1 LPNLLALTLLW
12 FTLNTVQKTNHS
24 PVKVWISAFRLR
36 TLPLSLSSII
46 IGGALAIQQSAFN
59 PIIFGLCFLTTLF
72 LQILSN
78 LANDYGDSIHG
89 ADGDHRKG
97 PKRTV
102 QSGAITKVQ
111 MFKAIIIFASL
122 AFLSGVVLLWVALE
136 ERTYLWPYFLG
147 AGILAIAAAI
157 FYTNGKRPYGYL
169 GLGDISVLL
178 FFGPVGVLG
187 TWFLQSEQ
195 WNPWFLLPAFGIG
208 FLATGVLNVNNIRDI
223 ESDTLAGKKSIPVI
237 IGRKSALLYHSF
249 LLALGYIGLVFTFPH
264 LGIATFSLLAIMYT
278 HNRSMRLATTIEG
291 YDPQLKVLSL
301 IALAQAILFLLK
313 SLQISGLPT
322 FIL

>member
-24 PVKVWISAFRLR
+24 PAKVWLSAFRLR
-36 TLPLSLSSII
+36 TLPLSLSSIL
-46 IGGALAIQQSAFN
+46 IGGSLAIQQAAFN
-59 PIIFGLCFLTTLF
+59 PLVFGLSVLTTLF

-97 PKRTV
+97 PKRAV
-102 QSGAITKVQ
+102 QSGAITKQQ
-111 MFKAIIIFASL
+111 MFKAIVIFALL
-122 AFLSGVVLLWVALE
+122 AFISGIGLLMVALE
-136 ERTYLWPYFLG
+136 NRAYLWPYFLG
-147 AGILAIAAAI
+147 AGVLAIAAAI
-157 FYTNGKRPYGYL
+157 FYTNGKRPYGYM

-187 TWFLQSEQ
+187 TWFLQSDV
-195 WNPWFLLPAFGIG
+195 WNPWFLMPAFGIG
-208 FLATGVLNVNNIRDI
+208 FLAIGVLNVNNVRDI
-223 ESDTLAGKKSIPVI
+223 ESDTLAGKKSIPVV
-237 IGRKSALLYHSF
+237 IGRKAALLYHSI
-249 LLALGYIGLVFTFPH
+249 LLALGYIGLVFTFPN
-264 LGIATFSLLAIMYT
+264 LGIATFALLALMYT
-278 HNRSMRLATTIEG
+278 HNRKMRLAVTVSD

-301 IALAQAILFLLK
+301 IALGQAVLFLLK
-313 SLQISGLPT
+313 SMQIDILPS

>member
-1 LPNLLALTLLW
+1 MV
-12 FTLNTVQKTNHS
+12 TLNTLQKMNHS

-46 IGGALAIQQSAFN
+46 VGGALAIQQGAFN
-59 PIIFGLCFLTTLF
+59 PLVFGLCILTTLF

-89 ADGDHRKG
+89 ADGEHRKG
-97 PKRTV
+97 PKRAV
-102 QSGAITKVQ
+102 QTGVITKQQ
-111 MFKAIIIFASL
+111 MFKAIVIFAVL
-122 AFLSGVVLLWVALE
+122 AFVSGIGLLAIALQ

-157 FYTNGKRPYGYL
+157 LYTNGKRPYGYM
-169 GLGDISVLL
+169 GLGDISVLT

-187 TWFLQSEQ
+187 TWFLQSDQ
-195 WNPWFLLPAFGIG
+195 WHPLFLIPAIG
-208 FLATGVLNVNNIRDI
+208 MGLLATGVLNVNNVRDI

-237 IGRKSALLYHSF
+237 IGRNAALIYHSM
-249 LLALGYIGLVFTFPH
+249 LLGFGYIGMFFLFPH
-264 LGIATFSLLAIMYT
+264 FGIGTFLVLVLLYM
-278 HNRSMRLATTIEG
+278 HNKQMRLATSVAE

-301 IALAQAILFLLK
+301 IALGSAVLFLLK
-313 SLQISGLPT
+313 SLSLGYLPT